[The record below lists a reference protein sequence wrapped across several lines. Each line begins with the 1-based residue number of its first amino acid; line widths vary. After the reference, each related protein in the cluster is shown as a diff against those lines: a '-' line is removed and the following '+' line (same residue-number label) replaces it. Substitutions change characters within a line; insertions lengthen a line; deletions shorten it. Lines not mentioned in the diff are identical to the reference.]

1 MSSVTEEGSIWL
13 RVGDVAAVL
22 GVSANTVR
30 RWTDAGRLAAY
41 RSPGGHRRYLAAD
54 VHALLPA
61 DEGDGGAQPGDFAE
75 LRRQSQD
82 LRAVLQAGL
91 DLMSLLADDP
101 HLVPAAAA
109 RMLCAST
116 GAPRCDVY
124 VGDARTLRLAVSLD
138 GGRLDEGSERALR
151 KTADWVP
158 VEGDPAAAA
167 VTCLRAGDKG
177 LGRRAR
183 GALRRRGCAS
193 LAWAPI
199 VLRGELAGAIE
210 LSDAGDRDFRRH
222 ADVLDGIARV
232 CAEAVAVERT
242 FDELAARDKNV
253 HQLVGLSREVA
264 QSHDFDRFVQR
275 FAERLLAAADASC
288 VDVWRATGGVIRAV
302 VSCTPEGA
310 DPSLRDKVLDTSRYP
325 SLERTLLDH
334 TPLAIDDVGD
344 ARLGPDEIEL
354 YRKWGYA
361 SSVTMPLVA
370 GGELV
375 GLVDIYAGAARD
387 WEAELEFLTSMC
399 QLVAG
404 VFDNTAL
411 LGEAREISR
420 LREEVVELGAAL
432 AVAET
437 TQEIAEL
444 AAARLRDATSCT
456 DCDVWWLQEGYIRCL
471 ASMDANGFDEEAHG
485 RILKVD
491 RYPSTRDAI
500 GARQMLLIGSLADER
515 LTDEERENFAEWD
528 FRSCASVPLVSN
540 DRVVGLIDLY
550 DVHERDFSE
559 LRLFL
564 PEAARTVADALRN
577 AELLADLRRGNAA
590 LGELVE
596 LGDRLNE
603 VGTLE
608 ELAREVAD
616 RLRTL
621 LSAEDCDIWQVDG
634 DVLRCLASI
643 DSRGWDDDEVG
654 TERELSLYRVDHR
667 GARGG

>member
-30 RWTDAGRLAAY
+30 RWTDAGRIAAY

-109 RMLCAST
+109 RMLCAIT

-302 VSCTPEGA
+302 VSCT
-310 DPSLRDKVLDTSRYP
+310 
-325 SLERTLLDH
+325 H
-334 TPLAIDDVGD
+334 
-344 ARLGPDEIEL
+344 
-354 YRKWGYA
+354 
-361 SSVTMPLVA
+361 
-370 GGELV
+370 
-375 GLVDIYAGAARD
+375 
-387 WEAELEFLTSMC
+387 
-399 QLVAG
+399 
-404 VFDNTAL
+404 
-411 LGEAREISR
+411 
-420 LREEVVELGAAL
+420 
-432 AVAET
+432 
-437 TQEIAEL
+437 
-444 AAARLRDATSCT
+444 
-456 DCDVWWLQEGYIRCL
+456 
-471 ASMDANGFDEEAHG
+471 
-485 RILKVD
+485 
-491 RYPSTRDAI
+491 
-500 GARQMLLIGSLADER
+500 
-515 LTDEERENFAEWD
+515 
-528 FRSCASVPLVSN
+528 
-540 DRVVGLIDLY
+540 
-550 DVHERDFSE
+550 
-559 LRLFL
+559 
-564 PEAARTVADALRN
+564 
-577 AELLADLRRGNAA
+577 
-590 LGELVE
+590 
-596 LGDRLNE
+596 
-603 VGTLE
+603 
-608 ELAREVAD
+608 
-616 RLRTL
+616 
-621 LSAEDCDIWQVDG
+621 
-634 DVLRCLASI
+634 
-643 DSRGWDDDEVG
+643 
-654 TERELSLYRVDHR
+654 
-667 GARGG
+667 